1 MVRRLLPALVLVAS
15 VAPAG
20 SAAAQL
26 PPYPVYPTPGVPA
39 VTAQPAQPSQP
50 EQGTQSARPAQ
61 PSQPAQQSQ
70 QPVLAPITIRDQTD
84 GVNALRVVIVA
95 AFCRGP
101 APCAGTVKLVKGGQT
116 LGKAAFS
123 AAGKTTFKT
132 PIRLKAAVFRALH
145 KAKRKRMKPT
155 LTLTTADGRSFSR
168 VITIRL

>member
-1 MVRRLLPALVLVAS
+1 MVRRLLLPALVLVAS
-15 VAPAG
+15 LAPAG

-26 PPYPVYPTPGVPA
+26 PPYPVYPTPSVPA
-39 VTAQPAQPSQP
+39 VPAQPTQP
-50 EQGTQSARPAQ
+50 EQGTQSAQPAQ

-155 LTLTTADGRSFSR
+155 LTLTQADGQAFSR